1 MTNLTGEKIEDK
13 KKQED
18 SSTED
23 ADVHE
28 EGLGVEALIK
38 LHDLDGLVEDRIN
51 EEVAG
56 GVAVVEVDGQTDGTS
71 GECVSWDEGVG
82 HCGLLLAL
90 DILHVVDGGE
100 VLEVEGEVHGV
111 AERGLHAVHHHL
123 LVALVGEP
131 NQELR
136 DLTGW
141 KLCKRC

>member
-1 MTNLTGEKIEDK
+1 MLTSLTGEKIEDK

-18 SSTED
+18 GGTED

-56 GVAVVEVDGQTDGTS
+56 SVAVVEVDGQTDGTS

-82 HCGLLLAL
+82 NCCLLLGL
-90 DILHVVDGGE
+90 DGLDVVDGGE

-111 AERGLHAVHHHL
+111 PEGGFHAVDNHL
-123 LVALVGEP
+123 LISFVCES
-131 NQELR
+131 NQKLGY
-136 DLTGW
+136 LTSG
-141 KLCKRC
+141 KL